1 MELESRR
8 RATICE
14 RESVKTGTNLAI
26 HEDAIDLEVPIA
38 YNVHKVVRRQPC
50 RTATD
55 VARHQELA
63 VRLHLRKTA

>member
-1 MELESRR
+1 
-8 RATICE
+8 
-14 RESVKTGTNLAI
+14 VKTGTNLAI